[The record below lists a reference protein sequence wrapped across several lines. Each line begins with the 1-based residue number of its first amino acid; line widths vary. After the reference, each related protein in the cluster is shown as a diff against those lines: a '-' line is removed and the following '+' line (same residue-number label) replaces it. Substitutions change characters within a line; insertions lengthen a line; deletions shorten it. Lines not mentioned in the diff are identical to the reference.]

1 MEESGWNL
9 ALIMKSEANMIS
21 RIPVTIIAGF
31 LGSGKTTLVNHII
44 ASNRGMK
51 IGVIVNDFGEIDID
65 SNLIVSASD
74 EILEIRNGCIC
85 CSTNGDLRV
94 AVSKLFNNNT
104 LPEYLIIE
112 STGIGD
118 PLPIVKTFMR
128 PEFIRQARVDSIVTV
143 VDVENIQDSLSD
155 ISVIKNQIK
164 FADFILLNKCDR
176 VPEQAVNTVEALIR
190 EFNNDSR
197 ILMTVKCSVPLEVIL
212 GARVNTENMIALQN
226 NHHSDN
232 CDHECHAH
240 NESNHGFISVAFS
253 SNELLDPDKFQDF
266 LQNIPSSIFR
276 AKGFLRTTQSDQGY
290 IFHLIAKRFTL
301 DADQETRNP
310 QNQLVFI
317 GRDFDKDSLISNL
330 KMCIY

>member
-1 MEESGWNL
+1 MTSESR
-9 ALIMKSEANMIS
+9 MDS

-65 SNLIVSASD
+65 SNLILSASD

-85 CSTNGDLRV
+85 CSNNGDLRV

-128 PEFIRQARVDSIVTV
+128 PEFICLARVDSIVTV

-176 VPEQAVNTVEALIR
+176 VPEQTVNTARALIH

-197 ILMTVKCSVPLEVIL
+197 MLMTVKCSVPLEVIL
-212 GARVNTENMIALQN
+212 GARVNTENMIALQH

-232 CDHECHAH
+232 CGHECHDH

-276 AKGFLRTTQSDQGY
+276 AKGFLRTAQSDQGY